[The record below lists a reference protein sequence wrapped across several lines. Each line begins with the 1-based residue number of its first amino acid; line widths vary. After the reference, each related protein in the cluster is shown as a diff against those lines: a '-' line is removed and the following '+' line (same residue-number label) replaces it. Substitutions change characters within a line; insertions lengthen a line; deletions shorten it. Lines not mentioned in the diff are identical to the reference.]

1 MVLPSISEKP
11 LPFFSEQCQRLFSR
25 STKAKAIFHCLSNLF
40 SNICFLSENIPSVV
54 PRPFL
59 KPSCSSP
66 KLCSTLSC
74 NLLSRIL
81 SSYFIISLSRVI
93 PLYFPGSSASPF
105 CFHMGIICSPVFRY
119 FALFRACV
127 QQPLCP
133 SGTDL
138 SCYIYHLSM
147 HFIPSW
153 CSPFFHP
160 PSVFKSLL
168 SVISITFTFS
178 CT

>member
-11 LPFFSEQCQRLFSR
+11 LPFFSEQCQRFFSR

-93 PLYFPGSSASPF
+93 PLYFPGCCAPPF
-105 CFHMGIICSPVFRY
+105 RFHMGTINLVRQS
-119 FALFRACV
+119 
-127 QQPLCP
+127 
-133 SGTDL
+133 SGTL
-138 SCYIYHLSM
+138 HCFMHVFNSLFVHLAPISPATSTISACISS
-147 HFIPSW
+147 HPGALPFFIPLQS
-153 CSPFFHP
+153 SSHFYP
-160 PSVFKSLL
+160 
-168 SVISITFTFS
+168 
-178 CT
+178 